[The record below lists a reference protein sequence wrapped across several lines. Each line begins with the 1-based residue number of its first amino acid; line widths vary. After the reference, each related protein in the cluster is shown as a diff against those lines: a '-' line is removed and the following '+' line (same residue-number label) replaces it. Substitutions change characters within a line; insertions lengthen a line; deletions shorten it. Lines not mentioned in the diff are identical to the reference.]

1 MSESHATTSVF
12 LSCAAARRPA
22 ASPAAPIPAVT
33 RKSRRFM
40 SAPSVRDLFGP
51 EKDVLRPLQIVPVEL
66 AHQLLARGGRDVPLI
81 LVHVT
86 DLDPLDV
93 APARRLGAVDGPLD
107 AMGAIAHDAGQ
118 RSRHHVVVLP
128 QPALVVLALDARLE
142 RRDHVPY
149 RHRPSLR
156 LRLTARRPR
165 RRPGVRSSRAR
176 RPAPAPRP
184 ARRPPGYARRAT
196 YPGRHRAR
204 RGPLRSWSRHGG
216 RGWSGSPP
224 RAGSVGACRS
234 SPRSPSRARGPH
246 PRHDLLLEALD
257 HHLDLAVGRHRVEH
271 ELGGPPPREAD

>member
-40 SAPSVRDLFGP
+40 SALSVRDLFGQ

-93 APARRLGAVDGPLD
+93 APARRLRAGDGPFD

-156 LRLTARRPR
+156 LRLTARRPH

-176 RPAPAPRP
+176 RPAPAPRRAWAGWPP
-184 ARRPPGYARRAT
+184 AARGGRRLRPPRRA
-196 YPGRHRAR
+196 AR
-204 RGPLRSWSRHGG
+204 PA
-216 RGWSGSPP
+216 SPRP
-224 RAGSVGACRS
+224 RS
-234 SPRSPSRARGPH
+234 SPAPPAPRPGRAADRRRRSGPRGASPTRAAR
-246 PRHDLLLEALD
+246 
-257 HHLDLAVGRHRVEH
+257 
-271 ELGGPPPREAD
+271 